1 MCQPDA
7 TLVPV
12 KEKPAY
18 SPLFPQRSGPISPVL
33 AALPWPLSL
42 PLPLPATP
50 AAPPGAASPR
60 DPRCPLIWSD
70 TATYSRRRS
79 SQRRLSYPRVPVVC
93 SPLSLCSYGSV
104 TIEQSHMGAP
114 QHCVL
119 NPQWSHRSAQHA
131 HRVEYCSSTELRTMG
146 FNFKSRQINHPSYC
160 TGSLCRSFLSQKLES
175 RERQ

>member
-1 MCQPDA
+1 MCQPDT

-12 KEKPAY
+12 KENPAC
-18 SPLFPQRSGPISPVL
+18 SLLFPQRSGPISQSLSPCPDPH
-33 AALPWPLSL
+33 LP

-50 AAPPGAASPR
+50 AAPPCAASPR

-114 QHCVL
+114 QPCTL
-119 NPQWSHRSAQHA
+119 NSQWSHRSSQHA
-131 HRVEYCSSTELRTMG
+131 HRDEHCSSVAPRTMG
-146 FNFKSRQINHPSYC
+146 FNFKADKEIPLAIIC
-160 TGSLCRSFLSQKLES
+160 SLHVRALCFKNTTPEKR
-175 RERQ
+175 

>member
-1 MCQPDA
+1 MRHEFQS
-7 TLVPV
+7 
-12 KEKPAY
+12 KKN
-18 SPLFPQRSGPISPVL
+18 QPVL
-33 AALPWPLSL
+33 RYSHSGLAPYPQSLPPCPDPYPSPCLFLQL
-42 PLPLPATP
+42 PLPRPV
-50 AAPPGAASPR
+50 AASPR

-79 SQRRLSYPRVPVVC
+79 SQRRLSYPRVPVVR

-114 QHCVL
+114 QRCVL

-131 HRVEYCSSTELRTMG
+131 HREEYCSLTELRTMG
-146 FNFKSRQINHPSYC
+146 FNFKSRQINRPSYC
-160 TGSLCRSFLSQKLES
+160 AGSPCKSFLSQKHKS